1 MGEKT
6 FRDLD
11 ERFVL
16 NGTSIRLLHYTQ
28 GKSSR
33 ARGNIWSTA
42 YLSFDD
48 IELKNKFMAMV
59 PSKVPLLNPE
69 EYGDQQPLVISSI
82 FQKSL
87 KQKVRVDRLE
97 GTYEKDPEFI
107 NFVAASEAPMIK
119 LLSAEQQLEEI
130 EKAAAVL
137 EEEQKAAM
145 NQKSKEK
152 NGKE

>member
-1 MGEKT
+1 M
-6 FRDLD
+6 
-11 ERFVL
+11 
-16 NGTSIRLLHYTQ
+16 
-28 GKSSR
+28 
-33 ARGNIWSTA
+33 
-42 YLSFDD
+42 
-48 IELKNKFMAMV
+48 
-59 PSKVPLLNPE
+59 PLLNPE

-130 EKAAAVL
+130 EKAAAGKTVFPTL
-137 EEEQKAAM
+137 SLYFVTFPVFASSRRGAEGCHEP
-145 NQKSKEK
+145 EK
-152 NGKE
+152 